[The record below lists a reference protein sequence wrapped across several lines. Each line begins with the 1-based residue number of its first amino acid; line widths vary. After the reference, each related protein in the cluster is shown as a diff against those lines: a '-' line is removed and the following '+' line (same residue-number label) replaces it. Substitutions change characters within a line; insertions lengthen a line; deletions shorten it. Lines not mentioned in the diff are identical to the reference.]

1 MKLFHYICITFVIAF
16 VVHYWII
23 SYMVSRVSYNSRG
36 KFYLSTMVA
45 SIMCLWEVIIYDSYR
60 DTISLFYYIGLGII
74 IYGMIYMY
82 NIQSGVDDED
92 YLKQMLEYQSRDILL
107 ADRIIK
113 NTDSQSMKTLAST
126 ILNRRKRDIDAMKK
140 IMADKDR
147 EIKAPI
153 TGKKLFSYAQQN
165 KTY

>member
-1 MKLFHYICITFVIAF
+1 
-16 VVHYWII
+16 
-23 SYMVSRVSYNSRG
+23 
-36 KFYLSTMVA
+36 
-45 SIMCLWEVIIYDSYR
+45 MCLWEVMIYDSYR

-82 NIQSGVDDED
+82 NAQSGVDDND

-126 ILNRRKRDIDAMKK
+126 ILNRRKRDMDAMKK

-147 EIKAPI
+147 ETKAPI
-153 TGKKLFSYAQQN
+153 TGKNLFSYQN
-165 KTY
+165 KSH